1 MEPSDRF
8 VERVGHG
15 VAAGSQAA
23 CYGRTAKQRHQQR
36 RQAIHDVAPFS
47 EDLVRAYVG
56 SAAAAKRRV
65 IRDPLGR
72 SVPPFRHKAHRPRR
86 RFSSYAK

>member
-1 MEPSDRF
+1 

-23 CYGRTAKQRHQQR
+23 CYGRTSKQQQQQR
-36 RQAIHDVAPFS
+36 QRQAIHDVPPFS
-47 EDLVRAYVG
+47 EDLVRAFVG
-56 SAAAAKRRV
+56 GAAAAAAAKRRV